1 MLLHLVISTQRFT
14 NVIKNSRGVLLNN
27 FTFDIP
33 QYRVKTRIVE
43 MLTIY

>member
-33 QYRVKTRIVE
+33 
-43 MLTIY
+43 